1 MSTTAYMTLNRA
13 QQRLPHGHSGVTTIA
28 SSVCGP
34 PQSCH
39 LLRTTTSGGAW
50 GVTSGDRRLLQ
61 CLFSAFHFGSRA
73 TSCEHVPVSCCWCSV
88 DAFTVKMA
96 CDKHTWAWF
105 RCCHAD
111 CCIAYGLTVS
121 CTAD

>member
-50 GVTSGDRRLLQ
+50 GVTSGDDHGPAFAAVLVLCFSLRFPGHVMCACAGVMLLVQRRCVLRDD
-61 CLFSAFHFGSRA
+61 G
-73 TSCEHVPVSCCWCSV
+73 
-88 DAFTVKMA
+88 M
-96 CDKHTWAWF
+96 
-105 RCCHAD
+105 
-111 CCIAYGLTVS
+111 
-121 CTAD
+121 